1 MAPPTRPVIPIALAC
16 LALVAC
22 IDFSPGADPPIA
34 SIEQAA
40 SAAPTVCHVPEEL
53 DDVELNPRACVDSST
68 CPCGSRCELGTCVF
82 QCRED
87 RDCATGAACD
97 PLGRCI
103 ASTTT
108 GTEQIPRNAPSFA
121 VSTNAILLPGPNA
134 ALALSVTAGS
144 TSVPL
149 IRIVP
154 EPGITVE
161 LDPTQPGTNV
171 WIDDGGVTIAAL
183 AANTARRVL
192 VRAPATLPPQPT
204 WTVQVSDS
212 DHVELVSVSM
222 APAATAAP
230 TLAGHYIGTLL
241 LTTTGLGTSVANG
254 ALAGR
259 VIAIEADIYPAVGGS
274 QAVTVSAPSGL
285 LGYDDQLVGTIA
297 GGSMLS
303 LVSAAQA
310 DDVALP
316 VLVQRSTPYTFA
328 DGRFSATLALGVDSA
343 TSVTNPITI
352 AGKLA
357 LNRTGDAQGSPRIA
371 TPPAAPNP
379 NVLLPWEQVI
389 VDGSDD
395 ALAFQYQYSA
405 LGLGWGEIACATG
418 LKDQGYP
425 EGDPIYETCQLSHR
439 WVDAWQ
445 RHLAAL
451 AASPGTTICEWTS
464 PLPVN
469 FVPCGNTLDV
479 IDGGC
484 FHFYPPA
491 LNPGLPPPAPAA
503 FPYCSTPSTQ
513 SLNGTPIAGC
523 MVPMPAAASALR
535 DKPLQCSQRYAC
547 AATPPVGA
555 DNPDL
560 AHFHPAELE
569 FFPRTMVN
577 GDLQCANP
585 SVVEATATQ
594 LTLPQ
599 AFGYFTNQNLSDPRK
614 PWKMLQACKDDLLEL
629 PNDDAYVADMLQH
642 NGCLD
647 LARALRAMG
656 WAGERARARATGG
669 PAATT
674 AEHRAVDAIFLRFLQ
689 QFAETHA
696 FTAREGIEEWT
707 MAEIVRADPTDP
719 LLAAAA
725 AKVPDLGAL
734 LEVERRGWETITHPR
749 TAHAL
754 ANVDVGVLRTPDY
767 RRQAYDVDRAG
778 EETMVA
784 SAGTSQQAV
793 AAPVTLLEAA
803 AAYAELIEAD
813 LDAAWRTRDLLAQA
827 AARDRARAGFRQILV
842 GEALAIGT
850 WKRAA
855 AAGPPSWQAQLLIA
869 QRRLSASVG
878 RAVAL
883 AEAVA
888 TGGSPF
894 GIGPDDL
901 PVHVATGSDAYER
914 YHSMSRSFIAT
925 ARTATDNATRSLTAA
940 RNAWDTWR
948 SQAWSDL
955 LANMNATTRTTEA
968 KERYGREIQQLCGVK
983 GAMRAVD
990 VMDTWAD
997 ANRDG
1002 VADVS
1007 PDACYFSDPR
1017 DPTTPAG
1024 CNVQTFM
1031 TAATASLATAS
1042 ELDRRLAMCLAGEAF
1057 RPWASLWTGA
1067 TDDRSRLLA
1076 FLAVGPS
1083 AVSRAHLVTFPTGA
1097 LAGFVRVSIPGPHGM
1112 PDVLNIPTA
1121 QFFTPPAVVPLDGEA
1136 RCLAEFRGAQP
1147 NPLANRTDNPLFKA
1161 ECVQGRIGE
1170 IAVGVLSHGKTL
1182 QQARSQLTDQ
1192 VERYRSA
1199 IAGCLI
1205 VDRVNA
1211 DLGDADREFEA
1222 TMAELRDAK
1231 LTADQASSVFGSIFG
1246 FIGSMGAIAAT
1257 VALGPANLPVMAG
1270 VGLAA
1275 QGIGATGGG
1284 TTNIIG
1290 GLNSLEL
1297 QAEMDEA
1304 RLHHDLLVNQI
1315 ERAGRSAQ
1323 CYHEAEA
1330 TLIGMD
1336 TAALVID
1343 RAWLDGMQA
1352 VVSWQNAKDSFSAAV
1367 RDGRAAIDREE
1378 RSATMPNLAY
1388 EHWID
1393 EAIELHVRD
1402 ARTMRRLAYLAAR
1415 AAEYETQ
1422 TSFELSDEILLAT
1435 SPDQI
1440 NRLLLDLELQL
1451 EGDTVAPSTRVINVS
1466 LCALLGMGPGD
1477 DPGNEPVTHHPDCR
1491 VTQLE
1496 DHDEL
1501 SPGNIELRRR
1511 LLDPANA
1518 VYNAAG
1524 VYQGQRLT
1532 FTLRPW
1538 GIHLQ
1543 SDAAERMWSV
1553 AANVKGP
1560 EAVRGF
1566 LGSIELQ
1573 LRQRNTFSSQH
1584 RFVAETPM
1592 QTVSVNLLEN
1602 VMLGLPLPP
1611 AVSPVFQTHTIA
1623 RVSATHDSPGATFYV
1638 ADDTYAPASR
1648 ELAGRGPWGEWE
1660 LFIPEPMLLRGGRF
1674 NGLVLDDIW
1683 DIELRLSTYSVAK
1696 GP

>member
-40 SAAPTVCHVPEEL
+40 SAATTVCHVPEEL

-87 RDCATGAACD
+87 RDCDAGEACD

-108 GTEQIPRNAPSFA
+108 GTEQIPSNAPSFA

-204 WTVQVSDS
+204 WTVQVSDA

-222 APAATAAP
+222 APTATAAP
-230 TLAGHYIGTLL
+230 TLAGHYTGTLL

-259 VIAIEADIYPAVGGS
+259 SVAIEADIYPAVGGS

-297 GGSMLS
+297 GGSTLS

-316 VLVQRSTPYTFA
+316 VLVQRPTPYTFA
-328 DGRFSATLALGVDSA
+328 DGRFSATLTLGVDSTTA
-343 TSVTNPITI
+343 VTNPITI

-405 LGLGWGEIACATG
+405 LGLGWSEIACATG

-439 WVDAWQ
+439 WIDAWQ

-484 FHFYPPA
+484 F
-491 LNPGLPPPAPAA
+491 A
-503 FPYCSTPSTQ
+503 FPSCITPSTQ
-513 SLNGTPIAGC
+513 HLNGTRIDGC

-585 SVVEATATQ
+585 STVEATAAQ

-599 AFGYFTNQNLSDPRK
+599 AFGYFTNQNLSSPRR
-614 PWKMLQACKDDLLEL
+614 PWEMLQACTMDLLEQ
-629 PNDDAYVADMLQH
+629 PGEDASVADMLQH
-642 NGCLD
+642 EGCLD

-707 MAEIVRADPTDP
+707 MAEIVRANPADP
-719 LLAAAA
+719 LRAAAA
-725 AKVPDLGAL
+725 AVPDLGAL
-734 LEVERRGWETITHPR
+734 LEVERRGWETISHPR

-767 RRQAYDVDRAG
+767 RRQAYDVDRVG
-778 EETMVA
+778 EQSMVA
-784 SAGTSQQAV
+784 TALTHQQAV
-793 AAPVTLLEAA
+793 GAPVTLLEAA

-813 LDAAWRTRDLLAQA
+813 LDAAWRTSDPFAQA
-827 AARDRARAGFRQILV
+827 EARDRARAGFRQILV

-855 AAGPPSWQAQLLIA
+855 AAGPPTWQPQLLIA
-869 QRRLSASVG
+869 QRRLSASLG
-878 RAVAL
+878 RAIAL

-888 TGGSPF
+888 TGGNPF

-901 PVHVATGSDAYER
+901 PFHVATGNDAYER
-914 YHSMSRSFIAT
+914 YYSMSRSFIAA
-925 ARTATDNATRSLTAA
+925 ARTATTNAAQSLTAA
-940 RNAWDTWR
+940 RNAWDAWR
-948 SQAWSDL
+948 SQTWSDL
-955 LANMNATTRTTEA
+955 LADMNVNTRTTEA

-983 GAMRAVD
+983 GGMRAVD
-990 VMDTWAD
+990 VMETWAD

-1007 PDACYFSDPR
+1007 PDACYL
-1017 DPTTPAG
+1017 TTAAG

-1031 TAATASLATAS
+1031 TAATASLETAS
-1042 ELDRRLAMCLAGEAF
+1042 ELDKRLAMCLAGEAF

-1097 LAGFVRVSIPGPHGM
+1097 LAGFVRVSIPGPNGM
-1112 PDVLNIPTA
+1112 PNVLNIPTA
-1121 QFFTPPAVVPLDGEA
+1121 QFFAPPAVVPRDGEA
-1136 RCLAEFRGAQP
+1136 RCLAEFIGAQP

-1170 IAVGVLSHGKTL
+1170 LAVGVLSHGKTL

-1246 FIGSMGAIAAT
+1246 FIGSAGAIAAT

-1284 TTNIIG
+1284 TTNIVG

-1315 ERAGRSAQ
+1315 ERAGRDAQ

-1330 TLIGMD
+1330 TLIGLD
-1336 TAALVID
+1336 TATLVID

-1352 VVSWQNAKDSFSAAV
+1352 VVSLQNAKDALGATV
-1367 RDGRAAIDREE
+1367 RDGRAALDREA
-1378 RSATMPNLAY
+1378 SATMPNLAY

-1422 TSFELSDEILLAT
+1422 TSFAISDEILRAT
-1435 SPDQI
+1435 TPDQI
-1440 NRLLLDLELQL
+1440 NRLLLDVELQTG
-1451 EGDTVAPSTRVINVS
+1451 GDPLGPSTRVINVS
-1466 LCALLGMGPGD
+1466 LCALLGMGAGD
-1477 DPGNEPVTHHPDCR
+1477 DPGNEPVTNHPDCR
-1491 VTQLE
+1491 VTELE
-1496 DHDEL
+1496 GDRVEL

-1560 EAVRGF
+1560 AVRGF

-1611 AVSPVFQTHTIA
+1611 SVSPVFQTHTIA

-1674 NGLVLDDIW
+1674 NGLVLDDIR